1 MTSFCEIIQM
11 IRSAFLLHGLLW
23 FLLAFPLH
31 AAQVDDIRILI
42 DVSGSMQKTDPD
54 NLRVPALRLINGLIP
69 TGSKAGVWTFGR
81 YVNMEVKWGTV
92 NARWRKQ
99 ADAGAKKIHSRG
111 QFTNIEGALK
121 RATKGWEK
129 SDPNTSRNLVLLT
142 DGKVDISKNA
152 AKNALSRSNVLY
164 KSIPDLVKR
173 GIKVHTI
180 ALSDQTDEALLKR
193 IALKTS
199 GSFEV
204 AESADDLQR
213 IFLHMFERATKPDT
227 VPLKDNSFIIDKSI
241 SEMTLLVFRKNRR
254 ETQLIQPDK
263 GKNSEPSHAKNVNWR
278 FERGYDLITVV
289 KPQPGKW
296 SLDAELDDDNRVMI
310 VTKLKL
316 VVDDLPAYITP
327 DTPIN
332 VKLEVHSDNKRISKK
347 SFLKFVD
354 FSLRHTVSEQK
365 DELALK
371 LKKSRKVKDKG
382 IYLSAI
388 PAPLTEGKHE
398 ILVTADAR
406 TFSRSKKFSVEVQ
419 WPVQV
424 EISKT
429 AKPGSY
435 KLSILAREEYIKAD
449 TLQLEVTLKNP
460 DNSLHKIDIK
470 TQGNQPELLIQAT
483 QHDGLHLIQIKMKA
497 ETVGGKS
504 IEHML
509 GDYSVL
515 GVKVEKKL
523 INEEKPVKTG
533 AASEVKYAVPDKES
547 SPAEVAE
554 EPVEDSEA
562 DWITAAIYLAVA
574 NVIII
579 LIVVGTVIFIR
590 KRKKGEDELQL
601 FDEEL
606 DKESDEEEVIIDD

>member
-241 SEMTLLVFRKNRR
+241 SEMTLLVFRKNPR

-332 VKLEVHSDNKRISKK
+332 VKLEVHSDNKRI
-347 SFLKFVD
+347 
-354 FSLRHTVSEQK
+354 
-365 DELALK
+365 
-371 LKKSRKVKDKG
+371 
-382 IYLSAI
+382 
-388 PAPLTEGKHE
+388 
-398 ILVTADAR
+398 
-406 TFSRSKKFSVEVQ
+406 
-419 WPVQV
+419 
-424 EISKT
+424 
-429 AKPGSY
+429 
-435 KLSILAREEYIKAD
+435 
-449 TLQLEVTLKNP
+449 
-460 DNSLHKIDIK
+460 
-470 TQGNQPELLIQAT
+470 
-483 QHDGLHLIQIKMKA
+483 
-497 ETVGGKS
+497 
-504 IEHML
+504 
-509 GDYSVL
+509 
-515 GVKVEKKL
+515 
-523 INEEKPVKTG
+523 
-533 AASEVKYAVPDKES
+533 
-547 SPAEVAE
+547 
-554 EPVEDSEA
+554 
-562 DWITAAIYLAVA
+562 
-574 NVIII
+574 
-579 LIVVGTVIFIR
+579 
-590 KRKKGEDELQL
+590 
-601 FDEEL
+601 
-606 DKESDEEEVIIDD
+606 